1 MDSLD
6 WRITQK
12 WISVEVPWHAEFE
25 EKFRIVLKKESPVV
39 LVLSQLDDRYFD
51 GLQGQYSFRLQFRL
65 HEVDS
70 PGEEDYILRSH
81 GNYLMERSVVT
92 ELKSLRAGTYSVFIQ
107 VVADRDTNAAS
118 VEDVVKSQCRRK
130 VDNDKLAQVGAMY
143 DVAHSK
149 AAVHMES
156 KVAARK
162 AHDKASA
169 RESRIAARRKN
180 WERRH
185 LSREIVRKQDKKNRE
200 KRARKEAK
208 DVTVAKE
215 KEEKEPKD
223 KAVQTEDV
231 KEVQIVKED
240 KAIQTEDMQKLEL
253 GEAADPEV
261 PPTNDTDKGVQTM
274 ITWTRSSSSQSTP
287 ETPKSNATIVNSPP
301 PQLMRLAN
309 HGGPPPPPVY
319 VRDRKNSNAQRYSRP
334 PPSRPQYI
342 TSDGESSASP
352 ISDFDDLYSDDDH
365 TLKPRPLNTDG
376 SSKIPDSSKRGKDSD
391 DDDEP
396 EPWNAVCIVGFR
408 VYSKDEGLEVK
419 IFDDSLDVAENIME
433 KCDEEGTDGD
443 VEDESSDKK
452 EQAIALKEKVD
463 DVNPAEKHADNPMA
477 ADREP
482 SRPIRVKE
490 DEEVILVDEE
500 KKALALGTEA
510 STLSTEGGASLVDET
525 TPSKETSV
533 EDNKKPESTP
543 AVA

>member
-1 MDSLD
+1 MDSPD

-12 WISVEVPWHAEFE
+12 WISVEVAWHAEFE

-70 PGEEDYILRSH
+70 PREEDYIVRSH

-107 VVADRDTNAAS
+107 VVADRDTNAVS

-162 AHDKASA
+162 AYDKASA

-208 DVTVAKE
+208 DVAEGKE

-240 KAIQTEDMQKLEL
+240 KAIQTEDVQKLEP
-253 GEAADPEV
+253 GESADPEV

-319 VRDRKNSNAQRYSRP
+319 VRDRKNSNTHRYSRP
-334 PPSRPQYI
+334 PPPRPQYI

-419 IFDDSLDVAENIME
+419 IFDESLEAAENVLE
-433 KCDEEGTDGD
+433 KDDEEGTDGD
-443 VEDESSDKK
+443 VEDGGDDNKK
-452 EQAIALKEKVD
+452 GGITPNKANDAGS
-463 DVNPAEKHADNPMA
+463 AEKKTDDKIA
-477 ADREP
+477 AEEEP
-482 SRPIRVKE
+482 TLPIRVKE
-490 DEEVILVDEE
+490 NEELILVDGE
-500 KKALALGTEA
+500 KKAFALGTEA
-510 STLSTEGGASLVDET
+510 STLSTDGGASLVDET
-525 TPSKETSV
+525 KSPKETAL
-533 EDNKKPESTP
+533 EEGKKTESTP
-543 AVA
+543 AMV